1 MMICGLPM
9 MFLEVT
15 TAQFSGKGP
24 MGVWDLAPFFR
35 GIGYTL
41 FVINIVNSIYYNV
54 LRAWILEY
62 FVRSFRSELP
72 WASCNNDWNRD
83 GCIPATKI
91 VNDTVAVGVAGEH
104 TTVNYNMTS
113 YTHSD
118 DNNRTMMTSAEQFW
132 QYEVLQLSPG
142 LGHMDGMLWNF
153 VLYVFIWRFLVTLCM
168 LKSIKSIEKVMYVT
182 VFLPLVLMLAI
193 WIRALMLEGSVMGML
208 YYLTPT
214 FDRITDVKVWVEA
227 AMMAAYTLGPGWG
240 TIPMIASHNS
250 FRGNTVRYSVVSTV
264 LDFFS
269 AVFNGLICFAVL
281 GVMAHDSGLDL
292 EKTVTSGLSL
302 GFTVYPTAFT
312 YFPLGQLWSAL
323 FFINLIFVGLDSQVL
338 STETLMSC
346 LEYLVPRWL
355 RGKRRLCAVVVINII
370 AFILTLPFC
379 TRGGMYI
386 FQWLDWYAAA
396 WTILFVCLTECVV
409 ITWVYGLPRLS
420 RDVELMT
427 GSPIPAILRCNASVV
442 APILILVLIV
452 VSFSRYSPPTYGS
465 YTYPPWAE
473 ALGWALAL
481 AIISPI
487 VICFVFRFGRSRGSC
502 GKRVEDMTTPAP
514 EWKPNDTSKV
524 SYGDVHIPWT
534 FTSTL
539 IFNITGRQRKHY
551 DNAQNQEASKHELS
565 PLYKTDQPIA

>member
-1 MMICGLPM
+1 MSDSSTELGDMLPETNGKGPEVGADSSEESSSADSGDRKPQFSGPCSFLVSLVGYSMGTSDFWRFPYLVFRNGGGAFLIPFLLFMMICGLPM

-153 VLYVFIWRFLVTLCM
+153 VLY
-168 LKSIKSIEKVMYVT
+168 VMYVT

-323 FFINLIFVGLDSQVL
+323 FFINLIFVGLDSQ
-338 STETLMSC
+338 
-346 LEYLVPRWL
+346 
-355 RGKRRLCAVVVINII
+355 
-370 AFILTLPFC
+370 
-379 TRGGMYI
+379 GGMYI

-539 IFNITGRQRKHY
+539 YQYVTYRL
-551 DNAQNQEASKHELS
+551 ASL
-565 PLYKTDQPIA
+565 LLI